1 MENIKI
7 LQFGEGNFLRAFI
20 DWMMEEN
27 SIMVVKPRPGK
38 GLERLLNINCRYQV
52 ALQGL
57 LDGKEVNTIEEVKSI
72 AGAINPYEQHA
83 EYLSLAEMPSLRFV
97 VSNTTEA
104 GIVYDDSCQ
113 FSDAPALSFP
123 GKLTQLLYHRWQYFK
138 GDNAKGLVILPC
150 ELIFHNAK
158 ELRLCVD
165 QYVAQWQLEEA
176 FQQWLNEACVF
187 CNTLVDRIVPGGED
201 YAVVKAEPYHLWVI
215 EGAENLRD
223 ELPLRKQDFNIV
235 FTDNE
240 QPYHQR
246 KVTMLNGPH
255 TALSAVGHLAGLE
268 TVRDCMLHPQLSLYI
283 DKVMMEELLPT
294 VDLPREEME
303 AFAADVRDRFLNP
316 FVRHM
321 LTSIMLNNLSKY
333 RTRDLPALKWHIA
346 QSGKLPEALTL
357 ALAANLICAEVTD
370 IRACLS
376 DTATWG
382 ENLTEIPGLLAA
394 VEQYVAEIN
403 ANGML
408 SMLGFMDH

>member
-1 MENIKI
+1 MENVKI

-27 SIMVVKPRPGK
+27 TVMVVKPRPGK
-38 GLERLLNINCRYQV
+38 GLERLLSINCRYKV

-57 LDGKEVNTIEEVKSI
+57 LDGREIDSIEEVKSL
-72 AGAINPYEQHA
+72 AGAINPYEQHDA
-83 EYLSLAEMPSLRFV
+83 FLALAELPSLRFV

-104 GIVYDDSCQ
+104 GIVFDETCRLNG
-113 FSDAPALSFP
+113 APALSYP
-123 GKLTQLLYHRWQYFK
+123 GKLTQLLYHRWQHFE
-138 GDNAKGLVILPC
+138 GDVSKGLVVLPC
-150 ELIFHNAK
+150 ELIFHNAR
-158 ELRLCVD
+158 ELRRCVD
-165 QYVAQWQLEEA
+165 KYVELWQLDAA
-176 FQQWLNEACVF
+176 FAKWLNEACLF

-215 EGAENLRD
+215 EGPESLRN

-268 TVRDCMLHPQLSLYI
+268 TVRDCMLDEQISKYI
-283 DKVMMEELLPT
+283 NKVMLDELLPT

-303 AFAADVRDRFLNP
+303 AFASDVRYRFLNP

-333 RTRDLPALKWHIA
+333 RTRDLPALRWHVA
-346 QSGKLPEALTL
+346 NRGELPHALTIG
-357 ALAANLICAEVTD
+357 LAANLLCADVAD
-370 IRACLS
+370 IRGCLS
-376 DTATWG
+376 DAALWG
-382 ENLTEIPGLLAA
+382 EDLTLIPGLLEA
-394 VEQYVAEIN
+394 VTEHAEAIK
-403 ANGML
+403 ADGMRSL
-408 SMLGFMDH
+408 L